1 MESWVP
7 LMNIFMNS
15 LCPETE
21 ASLWLQSSFNSSS
34 NPSINISTASF
45 LSLLMQPVVI
55 SSSSIPCKQRYMW
68 LQTLPN
74 TAQARILSFLTYEH
88 AKFSKQ
94 ELSKLAHELLF
105 DATEVDFWV
114 RRAAHQLFD
123 VVSDSNFKWVSCL
136 NLDSE
141 EEKFEEK
148 FGSMPG
154 WLNDAAS
161 ANDSN
166 FPWLPIAVDDMNTR
180 LPDVTCE
187 DGEDLMV
194 DVEDGINVNLETIES
209 DTTLNKCEGDEDL
222 MVDVEDGE
230 DVNLETIGT
239 LHKLV
244 RLESDPI
251 DHETKETALCLKTK
265 ILNVESSLKAAELAD
280 EIRILVF
287 KKKKESLTVLSL
299 IEAWNADDEIV
310 PVLLSRFLEGNE
322 DDYIITSNILCS
334 VVLPKLLKLEKPATR
349 VLVTSTIDYCK
360 VHHKS
365 AVYAL
370 LFPLILHK
378 NGINNPICDVITRII
393 KECLHPAH
401 VSAICQKLLCEENT
415 NGKEYI
421 CLPCYQHLVSKSL
434 VWTESLFNLFQIILN
449 HDVRLTHDSVNQLVF
464 HVQESAIEFSK
475 SLKFANFLLC
485 FVSKCAPLLGLH
497 KVALS
502 EAVGNTSSFLTK
514 SILSKLASI
523 DS

>member
-15 LCPETE
+15 LSPETE
-21 ASLWLQSSFNSSS
+21 ASLWFQSSFNSSS
-34 NPSINISTASF
+34 TNIISPASF
-45 LSLLMQPVVI
+45 LSLLLQPTEALVI
-55 SSSSIPCKQRYMW
+55 DSSSTPSSKQRFIW

-74 TAQARILSFLTYEH
+74 SVQARVLSFLIYEN
-88 AKFSKQ
+88 AKFNKQ
-94 ELSKLAHELLF
+94 ELSKLARELLF
-105 DATEVDFWV
+105 NASEVDFWV

-148 FGSMPG
+148 FGSLPA
-154 WLNDAAS
+154 WLNDVAT
-161 ANDSN
+161 ANDPVL
-166 FPWLPIAVDDMNTR
+166 PWLPVSADDDMNTR
-180 LPDVTCE
+180 LPDVE
-187 DGEDLMV
+187 DEKKDDEDFMV
-194 DVEDGINVNLETIES
+194 DVEDEKDLNLET
-209 DTTLNKCEGDEDL
+209 
-222 MVDVEDGE
+222 V
-230 DVNLETIGT
+230 GT
-239 LHKLV
+239 QRQLGH
-244 RLESDPI
+244 LESDAI
-251 DHETKETALCLKTK
+251 DHETKEAALCLKTK
-265 ILNVESSLKAAELAD
+265 ILNMESSLKAAELAD
-280 EIRILVF
+280 DIRMLVF
-287 KKKKESLTVLSL
+287 KKKKNSLMVLSL
-299 IEAWNADDEIV
+299 IEPWNADDEIV
-310 PVLLSRFLEGNE
+310 PVFLSRFLEGNE
-322 DDYIITSNILCS
+322 DDFVTTSSILCS
-334 VVLPKLLKLEKPATR
+334 VVLPKFLELEKPASR
-349 VLVTSTIDYCK
+349 VIVTATIDYCK

-370 LFPLILHK
+370 LIPLILRK

-401 VSAICQKLLCEENT
+401 VSSVCQKLLCEENT
-415 NGKEYI
+415 NGNEYI
-421 CLPCYQHLVSKSL
+421 CPPCCQHLVSKSL
-434 VWTESLFNLFQIILN
+434 VWTESLINLFQIILN
-449 HDVRLTHDSVNQLVF
+449 HDVHLTQDSVNQLVF
-464 HVQESAIEFSK
+464 HVQDSAICFSK

>member
-1 MESWVP
+1 MEQWLP

-15 LCPETE
+15 LSPQTE

-34 NPSINISTASF
+34 THISTASF
-45 LSLLMQPVVI
+45 LNLLMQPTQAIVPT
-55 SSSSIPCKQRYMW
+55 SSSSSPIPNKQRFMW
-68 LQTLPN
+68 MQTLPN
-74 TAQARILSFLTYEH
+74 MVQARILSFLVYEN
-88 AKFSKQ
+88 AKFNKQ
-94 ELSKLAHELLF
+94 ELSKLARELLF
-105 DATEVDFWV
+105 NATEVDFWV
-114 RRAAHQLFD
+114 RRGAHQLFD

-148 FGSMPG
+148 FGSLPG
-154 WLNDAAS
+154 WLNDVAS
-161 ANDSN
+161 GNDAVPVL
-166 FPWLPIAVDDMNTR
+166 PWLPVSVDDMNTR

-187 DGEDLMV
+187 DDEDVMV
-194 DVEDGINVNLETIES
+194 DVEDGN
-209 DTTLNKCEGDEDL
+209 
-222 MVDVEDGE
+222 

-239 LHKLV
+239 QHV
-244 RLESDPI
+244 TVHSESDPV
-251 DHETKETALCLKTK
+251 DHETKETALRLKMK
-265 ILNVESSLKAAELAD
+265 ILNMESGLKAAELTD
-280 EIRILVF
+280 EIRTLI
-287 KKKKESLTVLSL
+287 KQKQDSLTVLSL
-299 IEAWNADDEIV
+299 IEPWNVNDEII
-310 PVLLSRFLEGNE
+310 PVLLSRLLEGNE
-322 DDYIITSNILCS
+322 DDFVVTSNILCS
-334 VVLPKLLKLEKPATR
+334 VVLPKFLELEKPASR
-349 VLVTSTIDYCK
+349 VLVTTTVDYCK

-365 AVYAL
+365 AVYAF

-415 NGKEYI
+415 NGNEYV
-421 CLPCYQHLVSKSL
+421 CLPCHQHLVSESL

-449 HDVRLTHDSVNQLVF
+449 HDVRLTQDSVNRLVF
-464 HVQESAIEFSK
+464 HVQESAIRFAK

-485 FVSKCAPLLGLH
+485 FVSKCAPLLGGPH